1 MTRRELIDELRD
13 TDYSIADLE
22 SALEKLVYQ
31 DADADSIEE
40 LQKEIRELEEK
51 YQKLQKELGQ

>member
-22 SALEKLVYQ
+22 LELEKLIYH
-31 DADADSIEE
+31 DADNDSIEE
-40 LQKEIRELEEK
+40 LQKKIRALEEK
-51 YQKLQKELGQ
+51 YQKIKKELDQ

>member
-13 TDYSIADLE
+13 ADCTIADLE
-22 SALEKLVYQ
+22 LELENLIYH
-31 DADADSIEE
+31 DADDDVTEKYY
-40 LQKEIRELEEK
+40 LKIRELEEK